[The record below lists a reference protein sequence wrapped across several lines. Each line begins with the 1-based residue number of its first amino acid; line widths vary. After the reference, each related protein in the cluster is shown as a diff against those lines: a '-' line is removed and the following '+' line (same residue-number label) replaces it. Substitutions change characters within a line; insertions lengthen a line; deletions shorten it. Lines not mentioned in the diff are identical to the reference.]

1 MPANDTP
8 TQFATKSPTK
18 YWPCPPM
25 LNIPHRNANAT
36 ASPVRMSVVVCR
48 SVCERLYAAVSTTFV
63 VGWKIQFSP
72 APLKMS
78 R

>member
-1 MPANDTP
+1 M
-8 TQFATKSPTK
+8 K
-18 YWPCPPM
+18 YWPWPPM
-25 LNIPHRNANAT
+25 LNIPQRNANAT
-36 ASPVRMSVVVCR
+36 ARPQRISVVVCR
-48 SVCERLYAAVSTTFV
+48 SVCVRLYAAVDATFV